1 MVVQQTLR
9 HVSFERRSD
18 RESLR
23 MSSSGP
29 VSPEAMSRVEG
40 RGPLPPWEPSAR
52 ADVFTQVSHMPTI
65 AAIDVG
71 TNAMRLA
78 IGRIGADHH
87 IELLENI
94 REPVRLGKDVFAD
107 GSISEETTERAIEAF
122 QKFAKLIDKYGAEHV
137 KAVATSATREALN
150 SDIFI
155 DRIAQATGLEIAT
168 IGGEEE
174 ARLIH
179 LAVAE
184 RVNLRDKRAILIDI
198 GGGSVEVTLAL
209 DGNIQSTIS
218 FNMGTVRLLQ
228 KLGQA
233 QVGEQRFNQLVHEYA
248 EATRNWLETKIAG
261 NTLDLCVATG
271 GNAEALGD
279 LRKKVLGRDS
289 ASVITRHELDVLV
302 DTLQHMTFAE
312 RLQELRLRP
321 DRADVIVPAA
331 IVLQTIV
338 RQAAVDQVLVPGV
351 GLKDG
356 LLLDIVQDLYDRQ
369 HRLHRD
375 QVLASALQVGRKY
388 AFDEPHATA
397 VAGFAV
403 QMFDKTQQLHHLDEE
418 SRLLLEVAALLHDIG
433 HFISATEHHKH
444 TFYLLNATP
453 LIGLTKP
460 QRAIIA
466 NVARYH
472 RKSAPSLQHEPFKV
486 LPAKDR
492 VIVSKLAALL
502 RVADALDTEHAA
514 QVTSLA
520 IEYDRPRLLLT
531 VAGRGDLLLE
541 KWALVKRI
549 PLFEEVFG
557 VKVIVAE

>member
-1 MVVQQTLR
+1 VADI
-9 HVSFERRSD
+9 SRRVKN
-18 RESLR
+18 
-23 MSSSGP
+23 M
-29 VSPEAMSRVEG
+29 
-40 RGPLPPWEPSAR
+40 
-52 ADVFTQVSHMPTI
+52 HMPTI

-78 IGRIGADHH
+78 IGSINDDLR

-94 REPVRLGKDVFAD
+94 REPVRLGKDVFAK

-122 QKFAKLIDKYGAEHV
+122 QKFKRLIDKYGVEHV

-155 DRIAQATGLEIAT
+155 DRIAQATGIEITA

-179 LAVAE
+179 LAVAD

-198 GGGSVEVTLAL
+198 GGGSVEVTLVSDA
-209 DGNIQSTIS
+209 NIQATVS

-228 KLGQA
+228 KLEQEK
-233 QVGEQRFNQLVHEYA
+233 VGEPRFNQLVHEYA
-248 EATRNWLETKIAG
+248 DATRKWLETRVEQH
-261 NTLDLCVATG
+261 TLDLCIATG

-279 LRKKVLGRDS
+279 LRKKLLGKDS
-289 ASVITRHELDVLV
+289 QFVIPRQDLDALV
-302 DTLQHMTFAE
+302 DTLQGMSFVE

-338 RQAAVDQVLVPGV
+338 RQAGVDQVLVPNV

-356 LLLDIVQDLYDRQ
+356 LLLDIVRDLYDQ
-369 HRLHRD
+369 KHRLHRD

-388 AFDEPHATA
+388 AFDEPHAMA
-397 VAGFAV
+397 VARFAA
-403 QMFDKTQQLHHLDEE
+403 QLFDETQRLHHLDDE

-433 HFISATEHHKH
+433 HFVSATEHHKH

-453 LIGLTKP
+453 LIGLSKP
-460 QRAIIA
+460 QRAIVA

-492 VIVSKLAALL
+492 VVVSKLAALL
-502 RVADALDTEHAA
+502 RIADALDNEHAGK
-514 QVTSLA
+514 VTGVA
-520 IEYDRPRLLLT
+520 VEYDRPRFVLKLH
-531 VAGRGDLLLE
+531 GQDDLLLE

-549 PLFEEVFG
+549 PLLEEVFG
-557 VKVIVAE
+557 VKVAIAD